1 MTNKGKIILAGAG
14 PGDPELITLKAYNY
28 LQKADVILY
37 DRLVSEEIIERYANP
52 LAELVYVGKQGHC
65 NASFSQRQINHLLL
79 DYYHPEKLLVRLKGG
94 DTAFYSN
101 ILDELITLSDNHIPY
116 EIIPGITAASG
127 ASAYCGIPLTARGFA
142 DSVKF
147 ITYSNKNNQSESYWK
162 DLALNDDTLVFYM
175 SGNRLGSLLNHLSD
189 AGIGNEKQI
198 AVIEQ
203 ATTPMQ
209 RIRVFGFDNP
219 GIESLVFHS
228 PVLIIIGKVVAL
240 HRQFQ
245 WKENAKSDEVYFKN
259 LLLLPAQAV

>member
-14 PGDPELITLKAYNY
+14 PGDPELITLKAYRY
-28 LQKADVILY
+28 LQQADVILY
-37 DRLVSEEIIERYANP
+37 DRLVSDEMIGRYANP
-52 LAELVYVGKQGHC
+52 RAELVYVGKQGHC
-65 NASFSQRQINHLLL
+65 HASVSQQTTNQLLL

-101 ILDELITLSDNHIPY
+101 ILDELITLSDNNIPY

-127 ASAYCGIPLTARGFA
+127 ASAYCGIPLTARGYSDA
-142 DSVKF
+142 VKF

-162 DLALNDDTLVFYM
+162 NLAQSDDTLVFYM
-175 SGNRLGSLLNHLSD
+175 SGNRLESLLNHLSD

-209 RIRVFGFDNP
+209 RVRVFRFDDVNNELP
-219 GIESLVFHS
+219 TFQS
-228 PVLIIIGKVVAL
+228 PVLIIIGKVVSL
-240 HRQFQ
+240 HQQFQ
-245 WKENAKSDEVYFKN
+245 WKENAASDDVYFKN
-259 LLLLPAQAV
+259 LLLQPA

>member
-14 PGDPELITLKAYNY
+14 PGDPELITLKAYQY
-28 LQKADVILY
+28 LQRADVILY

-52 LAELVYVGKQGHC
+52 AAALVYVGKQGHC
-65 NASFSQRQINHLLL
+65 HASVSQQQINHLLL
-79 DYYHPEKLLVRLKGG
+79 EHYHPEKLLVRLKGG

-162 DLALNDDTLVFYM
+162 NLAQSDDTLVFYM
-175 SGNRLGSLLNHLSD
+175 SGNRLGTLLNHLSG
-189 AGIGNEKQI
+189 AGISSEKQI

-209 RIRVFGFDNP
+209 RVRVFRFDDP
-219 GIESLVFHS
+219 DFELPVFQS
-228 PVLIIIGKVVAL
+228 PVLIVIGKVVTL
-240 HRQFQ
+240 HEQFQ
-245 WKENAKSDEVYFKN
+245 WKENATSDDVYFKN
-259 LLLLPAQAV
+259 LLLQPA